1 MLHGSCHHNGCARV
15 WHAASGEEGP
25 SAGEEAGEPMM
36 FVSFITAGL
45 VPPFS
50 DFFLMTLEEYRAHME
65 HLTPKSVV
73 ILAVCFHIYEM
84 FVQWSHASAR
94 L

>member
-1 MLHGSCHHNGCARV
+1 
-15 WHAASGEEGP
+15 
-25 SAGEEAGEPMM
+25 
-36 FVSFITAGL
+36 